1 MSIKR
6 LQIDA
11 VPQGSL
17 PLVIEAHSAD
27 VIATLIILKKE
38 VELENKMSIQM
49 TITGGTEAHLLAREL
64 AEAQIGVILTPS
76 RPSPKH
82 WEERRM

>member
-1 MSIKR
+1 MSVIR
-6 LQIDA
+6 LRVDA
-11 VPQGSL
+11 VLQGSL
-17 PLVIEAHSAD
+17 PLVIEAHNAD

-38 VELENKMSIQM
+38 VELENKKSIQM
-49 TITGGTEAHLLAREL
+49 TITGATEAHLLAREL

-76 RPSPKH
+76 RPSPKY